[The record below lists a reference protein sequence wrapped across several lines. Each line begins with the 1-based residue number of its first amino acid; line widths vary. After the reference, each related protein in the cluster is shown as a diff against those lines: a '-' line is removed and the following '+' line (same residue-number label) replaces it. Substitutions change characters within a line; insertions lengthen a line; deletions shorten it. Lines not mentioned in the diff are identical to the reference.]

1 MKKINKF
8 TVGGLFSGVGGIE
21 LAFERAGYAISWSNE
36 IDKNACKTYR
46 LNHPKHNLIE
56 EDIYKLEPKKMKPVD
71 VLVGGFPCQAF
82 SVAGYRKGFKDPRGN
97 LFYEIARFIDELKI
111 KPKAL
116 MLENVK
122 NLSGHDNGET
132 KNVIVKILREF
143 GYSVIWDIYN
153 TAEYTNIPQNRERTI
168 IVCFKKEVDW
178 EFDLNLRK
186 KSSSHYFTSHKIKK
200 LNKRKSIQSILDKN
214 EVEEKYYYRQSS
226 YMYKELKK
234 SIKRKDT
241 VYQWRRVYVRENQSN
256 LCPTL
261 TANMGT
267 GGHNVPLILD
277 DYGIRKLTPR
287 ECFRLQGF
295 KKIKFSKDVA
305 NNQLYKQAGNSVTVD
320 LIEKIA
326 LQIKKALKNNS

>member
-21 LAFERAGYAISWSNE
+21 LAFERAGYEISWSNE

-122 NLSGHDNGET
+122 NLSGHDNGKT
-132 KNVIVKILREF
+132 KNAIVKILREF
-143 GYSVIWDIYN
+143 GYSVIWDVYN
-153 TAEYTNIPQNRERTI
+153 TADYTNIPQNRERTI
-168 IVCFKKEVDW
+168 IVCFRKEADWDFDLKMRKKSCSAYFTSNLIKKSLARKGIQEMLEKKEV
-178 EFDLNLRK
+178 
-186 KSSSHYFTSHKIKK
+186 
-200 LNKRKSIQSILDKN
+200 
-214 EVEEKYYYRQSS
+214 EERYYYRQSS
-226 YMYKELKK
+226 YNYKELRK
-234 SIKRKDT
+234 SIRKKDT
-241 VYQWRRVYVRENQSN
+241 AYQWRRVYVRENQSK

-277 DYGIRKLTPR
+277 DHGIRKLTPK
-287 ECFRLQGF
+287 ECFRFQGF
-295 KKIKFSKDVA
+295 RNIKFPKDVP
-305 NNQLYKQAGNSVTVD
+305 NTQRYKQAGNSVTVD

-326 LQIKKALKNNS
+326 VLIKKSLFNNI